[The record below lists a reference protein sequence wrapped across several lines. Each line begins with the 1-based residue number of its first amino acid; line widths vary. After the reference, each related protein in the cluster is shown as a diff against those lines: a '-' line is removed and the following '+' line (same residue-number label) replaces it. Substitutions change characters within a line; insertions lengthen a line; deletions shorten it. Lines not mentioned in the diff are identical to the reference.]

1 MAIGFFINDY
11 NNKPIAI
18 YIFTLVLINGYYILM
33 DIGEYF
39 VIGYLWLLVVI
50 GGYHINDY

>member
-11 NNKPIAI
+11 NN
-18 YIFTLVLINGYYILM
+18 IFTLVLINGYYILM